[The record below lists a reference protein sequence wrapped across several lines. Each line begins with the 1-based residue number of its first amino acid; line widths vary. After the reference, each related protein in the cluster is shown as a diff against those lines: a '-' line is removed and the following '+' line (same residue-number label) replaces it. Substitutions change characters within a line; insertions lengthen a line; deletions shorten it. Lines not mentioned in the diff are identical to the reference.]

1 MIVGARSGL
10 SLPRRVLQRW
20 RTVGRIQGGNERS
33 SLSVVFCDLSFV
45 DVPAFPGVRNA
56 ARDDSLLGVPLD
68 GTGRDA
74 GELSPL
80 DLGVPRPF
88 ALPRPD
94 SEVAGR
100 ILSRCV

>member
-1 MIVGARSGL
+1 MIVGARSGPL
-10 SLPRRVLQRW
+10 LPRIVLHRW
-20 RTVGRIQGGNERS
+20 RTVGRSQGGNEGS
-33 SLSVVFCDLSFV
+33 SFFAVFCELNFV
-45 DVPAFPGVRNA
+45 GVPAFPGVRNA
-56 ARDDSLLGVPLD
+56 ARDNSLLGVPLD

-74 GELSPL
+74 GELSPF

>member
-1 MIVGARSGL
+1 MTVGARSGL
-10 SLPRRVLQRW
+10 PLSRRVLHKW
-20 RTVGRIQGGNERS
+20 RTVGRSQGGNEGSRF
-33 SLSVVFCDLSFV
+33 LAVFCELNLV
-45 DVPAFPGVRNA
+45 GVPAFPGVRNA
-56 ARDDSLLGVPLD
+56 ARDNSLPGVPLD

-74 GELSPL
+74 GEAGAF
-80 DLGVPRPF
+80 DRGVPIPF